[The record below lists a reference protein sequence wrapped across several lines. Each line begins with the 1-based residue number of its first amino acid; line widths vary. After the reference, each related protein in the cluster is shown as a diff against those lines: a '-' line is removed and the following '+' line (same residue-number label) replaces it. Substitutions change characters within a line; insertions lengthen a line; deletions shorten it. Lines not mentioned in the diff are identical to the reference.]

1 MPAQSSRQNPQIAVD
16 EFNARYPVGVA
27 VSVKLDNGETK
38 ETKTRDK
45 AGVLGGHSA
54 VIWLDGITGC
64 YLLDRVTVRPTPAL
78 KTSIKNGLPQK
89 PGYYWAKWRIAS
101 DSTSEDLSD
110 ALPSDNWEI
119 VEVIDNVADWESQT
133 DEQNP
138 ERMYVSVCG
147 VAAAQW
153 RDCFI
158 WGEFVSVLKP
168 KLPKTG
174 AAA

>member
-1 MPAQSSRQNPQIAVD
+1 MPAPSSRQNPQIAVD
-16 EFNARYPVGVA
+16 EFNARYPVGVS

-78 KTSIKNGLPQK
+78 RTNIKNGLPQK

-101 DSTSEDLSD
+101 DATDDDLSD
-110 ALPSDNWEI
+110 TLPSDHWEI
-119 VEVIDNVADWESQT
+119 VEVNDNISTWASLT

-138 ERMYVSVCG
+138 ERLSVAVFG
-147 VAAAQW
+147 VTATQW
-153 RDCFI
+153 RDCFV
-158 WGEFVSVLKP
+158 WGEFISDLKP

-174 AAA
+174 VAA